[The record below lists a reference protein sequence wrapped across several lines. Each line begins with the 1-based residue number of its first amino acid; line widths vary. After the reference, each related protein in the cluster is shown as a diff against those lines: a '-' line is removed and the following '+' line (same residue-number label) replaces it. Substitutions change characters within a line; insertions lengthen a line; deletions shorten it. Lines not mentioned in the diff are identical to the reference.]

1 MNRRIDTQF
10 HLGHGPAQDFL
21 RGGIQIEPQGREV
34 KQTEG
39 VVTLDDVQPVLAI
52 QNRKCERA
60 LNLLSHVSQAVE
72 VEGFFLLNKLYGYVT
87 VGLDLCF
94 RQAQSLAE
102 GNVIMKHAVVSQS
115 KHILSG
121 HPQKGMIVVVAL
133 CASLGGHPG
142 VSQNDPG
149 LFRHPEAQ
157 AVGRNWALVDPQRP
171 AHIVGNAGRKTR

>member
-1 MNRRIDTQF
+1 
-10 HLGHGPAQDFL
+10 
-21 RGGIQIEPQGREV
+21 
-34 KQTEG
+34 
-39 VVTLDDVQPVLAI
+39 
-52 QNRKCERA
+52 
-60 LNLLSHVSQAVE
+60 
-72 VEGFFLLNKLYGYVT
+72 
-87 VGLDLCF
+87 
-94 RQAQSLAE
+94 
-102 GNVIMKHAVVSQS
+102 MKHAVVSQS

-171 AHIVGNAGRKTR
+171 AHIVGNAGSVGPSYLTGRGQYSEHTVLFAPRQSLAIINQSKQTAHFRSPPLPKPHHLHRAAAPSGTG